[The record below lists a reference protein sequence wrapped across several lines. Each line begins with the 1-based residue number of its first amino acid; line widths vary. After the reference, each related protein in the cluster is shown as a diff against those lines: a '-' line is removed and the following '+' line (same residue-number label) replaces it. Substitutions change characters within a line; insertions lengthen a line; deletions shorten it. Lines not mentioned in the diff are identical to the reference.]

1 MEMKKI
7 VITGADGFIGTH
19 ARMYLHELERRGI
32 ARGVALNRLAFEDD
46 ATLAS
51 AVAGADGV
59 IHLAGVNRGSGE
71 EVESGN
77 VSIAKRLIDACE
89 KASVTP
95 HIVFASSLHEDRD
108 TPYGRGKKEAAQLFE
123 AFGKTHQSQVTIF
136 VLPHVFGE
144 FAKPNYNSAVATF
157 VHDLAAGRPSDV
169 NAQGVV
175 ELVYVRTVVERMVQA
190 ILDGAIGRV
199 VVPGERQPI
208 QEVYALLADFSDA
221 YRAGNHPAISNRHTL
236 ALFNTLQSAM
246 FETQFPLVLEPHA
259 DERGVLYELVRS
271 GRNDQ
276 VFFSTTKP
284 RKVRGNHYH
293 THKMER
299 FCVIQGEG
307 EIAVRKLLTDATK
320 VFRVSGNNPVAIDMP
335 TYHSHYLKN
344 VGDGDLVTLFW
355 ISEQFNPDD
364 PDTFSE
370 MV

>member
-1 MEMKKI
+1 MKKI

-32 ARGVALNRLAFEDD
+32 AEGVALDREAFGDD
-46 ATLAS
+46 VVLAS

-59 IHLAGVNRGSGE
+59 LHLAGVNRGGDE
-71 EVESGN
+71 EVEVGN
-77 VSIAKRLIDACE
+77 TRIAERLIGVCE
-89 KASVTP
+89 KTGVAP

-108 TPYGRGKKEAAQLFE
+108 TPYGRGKKEAGRLLE
-123 AFGKTHQSQVTIF
+123 TFGEVHQSRVTIF
-136 VLPHVFGE
+136 ILPHVFGE

-157 VHDLAAGRPSDV
+157 VHDLAAGRTSEV

-190 ILDGAIGRV
+190 ILDGMAGRV
-199 VVPGERQPI
+199 VVPGERQSIP
-208 QEVYALLADFSDA
+208 EVYALLTDFSNA
-221 YRAGNHPAISNRHTL
+221 YRAGNHPVIPNRHTL
-236 ALFNTLQSAM
+236 ALFNTLQSVM

-284 RKVRGNHYH
+284 GKVRGNHYH

-299 FCVIQGEG
+299 FCVISGEG
-307 EIAVRKLLTDATK
+307 EIAVRKLFTGTPK
-320 VFRVSGNNPVAIDMP
+320 VFRVSGDKPVAVDMP
-335 TYHSHYLKN
+335 TYHTHYLKN
-344 VGDGDLVTLFW
+344 IGSGDLVTLFW
-355 ISEQFNPDD
+355 ISEQFDPDD
-364 PDTFSE
+364 PDTFPE
-370 MV
+370 IV